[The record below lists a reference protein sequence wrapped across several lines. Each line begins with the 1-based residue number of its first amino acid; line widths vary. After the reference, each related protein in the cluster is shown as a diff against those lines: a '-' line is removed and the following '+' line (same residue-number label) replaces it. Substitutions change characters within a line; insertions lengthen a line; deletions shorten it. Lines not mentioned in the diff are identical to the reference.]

1 MLASFL
7 TASLLTL
14 LLPVGLLVVV
24 GIGWTMVARRRD
36 ESDEAAQSLH
46 RRCRLRG
53 RRRCRR
59 RPAPAQRVRLVARA
73 RSSHAPRALR
83 TGDVAKW
90 GGSRAALPAP

>member
-36 ESDEAAQSLH
+36 E
-46 RRCRLRG
+46 
-53 RRRCRR
+53 
-59 RPAPAQRVRLVARA
+59 V
-73 RSSHAPRALR
+73 
-83 TGDVAKW
+83 
-90 GGSRAALPAP
+90 